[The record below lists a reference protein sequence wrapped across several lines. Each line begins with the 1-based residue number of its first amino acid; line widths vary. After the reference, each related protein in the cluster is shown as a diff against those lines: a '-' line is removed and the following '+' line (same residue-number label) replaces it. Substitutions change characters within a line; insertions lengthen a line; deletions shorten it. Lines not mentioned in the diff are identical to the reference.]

1 MHGNQFL
8 LAESHEMTCRRAV
21 GPLAGPSNRAVRR
34 HARRHGLPTL
44 ADQLAYW
51 QAQRLGRQFARGGGG
66 GGGKGLGWPAHV
78 RITLV
83 LVFLFVGLTVGALF
97 S

>member
-1 MHGNQFL
+1 MDGNQFL
-8 LAESHEMTCRRAV
+8 LAESHEMTCLRGV

-51 QAQRLGRQFARGGGG
+51 QAQRLGRQFTRGGAGEA
-66 GGGKGLGWPAHV
+66 LGWPAHV

-83 LVFLFVGLTVGALF
+83 LVFLFVGLTAGAF
-97 S
+97 VS